1 MSYLF
6 GQTGIK
12 DLKAIQE
19 AAKGSSGSQGSVF
32 QKLLNFLGSEDQKQF
47 DASGKVIPTN
57 TIIPTVGTDLI
68 FKDQNQ
74 LKKVFN
80 IDQKTKDP
88 ITEIIT
94 ATTEGGDTTGGDGK
108 KPGGIMGDMWG
119 TTYDDYIAGQKDLF
133 KEMAQEGYRL
143 GAMKRLPDLAHAAFG
158 GSYATALQPGMA
170 NLAQV
175 ASNSRPYQF
184 NAPTIRRSSINFA
197 SLLG

>member
-1 MSYLF
+1 MNFYSFSDQLMFNALKNIEHGVIYL
-6 GQTGIK
+6 T
-12 DLKAIQE
+12 
-19 AAKGSSGSQGSVF
+19 
-32 QKLLNFLGSEDQKQF
+32 NFDDKKYILGSEDQKQF

-94 ATTEGGDTTGGDGK
+94 ATTEGGATTGGDGK

-119 TTYDDYIAGQKDLF
+119 TTYKDYIIK
-133 KEMAQEGYRL
+133 
-143 GAMKRLPDLAHAAFG
+143 
-158 GSYATALQPGMA
+158 SYK
-170 NLAQV
+170 N
-175 ASNSRPYQF
+175 
-184 NAPTIRRSSINFA
+184 
-197 SLLG
+197 